1 LAKYGHRCDDDDES
15 CAPLVS
21 IGANKAMKAAGEEDF
36 NEAISSWLLDRLE
49 KAEAAVAAK
58 TVEKTA
64 SAPKAD
70 SFRGK

>member
-1 LAKYGHRCDDDDES
+1 
-15 CAPLVS
+15 
-21 IGANKAMKAAGEEDF
+21 MKAAGEEDF